1 MRGKPDT
8 GTGSSLDV
16 VRSLGIPGD
25 RYVVGR
31 PTRLSPPSPEI
42 TGCRLSIGLFGPVCG
57 SFGGVAG
64 GVAGGFIS
72 GTGVPGFLGSYML
85 ADSSDKGLEV
95 LSNDCLGS
103 EGPIGGFFT
112 EEALGQ
118 GCFLWHSVQYNRNRE
133 IASRGIN
140 AYWSATC
147 NKTPS

>member
-1 MRGKPDT
+1 MRGKRD

-16 VRSLGIPGD
+16 VRSLGFPGD

-42 TGCRLSIGLFGPVCG
+42 TGCRLSTGLFGTVCK

-64 GVAGGFIS
+64 GVAGGLIS
-72 GTGVPGFLGSYML
+72 GTGVPGFWGLNML
-85 ADSSDKGLEV
+85 PWSSDKGLEA
-95 LSNDCLGS
+95 LSNDCLDS
-103 EGPIGGFFT
+103 EVSIVGGFT
-112 EEALGQ
+112 QEALET
-118 GCFLWHSVQYNRNRE
+118 GCFLWHSVQYSRNRE

-147 NKTPS
+147 NKTPC